1 MFVRPAVPADRIPAP
16 YANDNAAR
24 ASNNGALP
32 PDLSLMVDAR
42 VGGADY
48 IFALLSGYQE
58 APDGKE
64 VGEGMYYN
72 MYYPGHQ
79 IAMPSPL
86 IEDGVEYGDGT
97 QATISQQARD
107 ISAFLAWATEPNLE
121 QRKRMGVMVVLFLVI
136 MTGLFYYSKR
146 KTWSDIH

>member
-1 MFVRPAVPADRIPAP
+1 
-16 YANDNAAR
+16 
-24 ASNNGALP
+24 
-32 PDLSLMVDAR
+32 MVDAR

-58 APDGKE
+58 APSGKE

-72 MYYPGHQ
+72 TYYPGHQ

-86 IEDGVEYGDGT
+86 IKDGIEYSDGT

-107 ISAFLAWATEPNLE
+107 VSAFLAWATEPNLE
-121 QRKRMGVMVVLFLVI
+121 QRKRMGVMVVLFLII
-136 MTGLFYYSKR
+136 MTGLIYYSKR